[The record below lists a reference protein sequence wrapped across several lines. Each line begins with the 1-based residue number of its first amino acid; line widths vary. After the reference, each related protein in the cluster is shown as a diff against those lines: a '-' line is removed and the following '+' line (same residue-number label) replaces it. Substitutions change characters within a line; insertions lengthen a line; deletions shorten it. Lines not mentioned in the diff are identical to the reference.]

1 MACCN
6 ILVQNLD
13 QGLNSGL
20 ASCKALLPFSCQLDH
35 SRTIKFCGEKMIFEE
50 LMESEK
56 RNVLVGIRFDSHI
69 RELLNWAIVKVA
81 EPGDRIIALHVCRNA
96 DSIAKDK
103 SLLDTYLDDYNGLC
117 NKKQVDLISLVSKGS
132 SIRRVLVKEAK
143 NHAALAVV
151 VGTSKHSTLASWTSI
166 AKYCAKRLPT
176 TTEVITVD
184 NGKVFFRRS
193 STSQLKGSFGDPK
206 PSLYLER
213 NSTLRDCQ
221 SEFGESEISEMGR
234 FSCEV
239 TRTLDRWTNSTQN
252 IKEESTTSP
261 SGKHKKGSLLLGSI
275 SLPSEDS
282 ATNTPGWPLLQTAS
296 LLNQPAKVV
305 RKTSVVQW
313 VMTLPNRSM
322 LDSPKSDSSPKEA
335 QNAFAVENS
344 YTIMDCDERERA
356 SVCNQLIKDLQLI
369 LEANSS
375 GCKWFSYDVLRSS
388 TSNFSSEKLIGKGG
402 GNSVYKAILS
412 DGKSVAVKVANSS
425 EEAKKDFRQE
435 MDIMTRV
442 KHTNIAQLL
451 GICVEDSDLISVYNF
466 LSKGNLEENIHGR
479 TKSVLQW
486 ERRFRIAIGIAEAL
500 NFLHNECPQ
509 PVIHRDVK
517 SSNILLNDDFEPQL
531 SDFGL
536 AIWGPTK
543 ASYLTHSDVV
553 GTFGYL
559 APEYFM
565 YGKVSDKIDVY
576 SFGVVLLELLSGR
589 KVIGFE
595 TSSGQESL
603 VMWAKPK
610 LESGDLKSILDEN
623 LNVIIEDDQVQR
635 MFLAARLC
643 LTQAARLRPN
653 ISQILKMLKGEKD
666 GNEEA
671 NVSEHNNS
679 EEYNDDEVYPD
690 SSAES
695 HLSLAFLDVNY
706 DNSTSFS
713 SSQDQSS
720 PLSSVDE
727 YLRKRW
733 SRSSSSEY

>member
-1 MACCN
+1 M
-6 ILVQNLD
+6 
-13 QGLNSGL
+13 
-20 ASCKALLPFSCQLDH
+20 
-35 SRTIKFCGEKMIFEE
+35 E
-50 LMESEK
+50 LEK
-56 RNVLVGIRFDSHI
+56 RNVLVGVRFDGHI

-81 EPGDRIIALHVCRNA
+81 EPGDRVIALHVCRNE

-103 SLLDTYLDDYNGLC
+103 SLLDTYLDDYDGLC
-117 NKKQVDLISLVSKGS
+117 NKKQVDIISLVSKGS
-132 SIRRVLVKEAK
+132 SIRRVLVREAK
-143 NHAALAVV
+143 KHAALAVV
-151 VGTSKHSTLASWTSI
+151 VGTSKHSTLGSWTSI
-166 AKYCAKRLPT
+166 AKYCAKRLPN
-176 TTEVITVD
+176 TTEVMAID

-193 STSQLKGSFGDPK
+193 SSSQLKGSFGDPK
-206 PSLYLER
+206 PSLFLER

-221 SEFGESEISEMGR
+221 SEFGESKISEMGR

-239 TRTLDRWTNSTQN
+239 TRTLERWTNGAETK
-252 IKEESTTSP
+252 KEESTTSP
-261 SGKHKKGSLLLGSI
+261 SGKHKKGSLSLGSF
-275 SLPSEDS
+275 SLPTEDF
-282 ATNTPGWPLLQTAS
+282 ATDTPGWPLLQTAS
-296 LLNQPAKVV
+296 SLNQPAKVG
-305 RKTSVVQW
+305 RKMSVVQW

-322 LDSPKSDSSPKEA
+322 LDSPKSGSSPKENR
-335 QNAFAVENS
+335 NAFAMENS
-344 YTIMDCDERERA
+344 YSIMDCNEKESS

-375 GCKWFSYDVLRSS
+375 GCKWFSYDVLKSS
-388 TSNFSSEKLIGKGG
+388 TSNFSSENLIGKGG
-402 GNSVYKAILS
+402 GNSVYKALLS
-412 DGKSVAVKVANSS
+412 DGKSVAVKVSNSS

-435 MDIMTRV
+435 MEIMIRV
-442 KHTNIAQLL
+442 KHKNIAHLL
-451 GICVEDSDLISVYNF
+451 GICIEDSNLISVYDF

-486 ERRFRIAIGIAEAL
+486 ERRFRIAVGIAEAL
-500 NFLHNECPQ
+500 NYLHNECPL

-517 SSNILLNDDFEPQL
+517 SSNILLSDDFEPQL

-536 AIWGPTK
+536 AIWGPTN

-589 KVIGFE
+589 KAIGFE
-595 TSSGQESL
+595 TPSGQESL
-603 VMWAKPK
+603 VMWFFLLNIIFQAKPK

-623 LNVIIEDDQVQR
+623 LNVNIEDDQVQR
-635 MFLAARLC
+635 MILVARLC

-653 ISQILKMLKGEKD
+653 TNQILKMLKGEKG

-671 NVSEHNNS
+671 NGEHNNS